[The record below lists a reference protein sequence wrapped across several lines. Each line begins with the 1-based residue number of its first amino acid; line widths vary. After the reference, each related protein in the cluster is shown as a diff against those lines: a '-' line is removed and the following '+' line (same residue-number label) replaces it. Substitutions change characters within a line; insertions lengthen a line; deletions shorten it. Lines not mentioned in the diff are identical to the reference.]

1 MAYSKLYYPPTSNG
15 LQKTLGAALDDGTTS
30 AMTLSNVTGIQ
41 NKPGVVVINRIDSN
55 SVEKSAALREYIS
68 YTAVSGSTLTTL
80 TRGLGG
86 CTDQDHAVGSV
97 VEFIPDITFGQ
108 ALIDAFL
115 VEHGESD
122 ATHSASVIAKL
133 AGAQTFTGAKTFTT
147 GLLKAV
153 DVTSG
158 TGVSTLPTSSDTL
171 VGKATTD
178 VFTNK
183 TMIATTNVVEEIST
197 IADSATPTPT
207 GGSLRNLFT
216 VTALA
221 QAATFAAPSGTP
233 ANGNKLIIR
242 ILDNATARALSW
254 NAIYAVIGTTLPTT
268 TVLSKYTYV
277 GCVYNSA
284 SSKWDVLAVNTQA

>member
-86 CTDQDHAVGSV
+86 STDQDHAVGSV